1 MAFFIAVPFFIVF
14 FFFGKEMLSMFMGSE
29 SKEAM
34 DTGIQFLKVVSPFY
48 IIISLK
54 LIADGVLRGSG
65 AMKMFMIS
73 TFSDLI
79 LRVALSYIL
88 ATSMGILGIWLSWP
102 IGWLVGTIFS
112 LAFYKSEKWKKIF
125 VS

>member
-1 MAFFIAVPFFIVF
+1 
-14 FFFGKEMLSMFMGSE
+14 MLSMFMGSE